1 MTGRGGRDLVRFSDK
16 VALVT
21 GAGRGIGRAIAVRLA
36 QEGSDVAVVD
46 LIAANA
52 GETADLVRGL
62 GRQAA
67 VYVTDVS
74 DPEAVQHAVNGTIE
88 TLGNL
93 HVLVN
98 NAGITRDM
106 LLIKMKEEDWQK
118 VLDVNLTSA
127 FLCSKFAVKH
137 MMRQRY
143 GRIVNMAS
151 VVGLAGQAGQTNY
164 AASKAGLIGFTKSL
178 AKEVGSRGI
187 TVNAVAPGFIPTAL
201 TDVLPD
207 EQRAAAIA
215 ATPLGRLGTV
225 EDVASAVCFLAS
237 DEASFITGQVL
248 SVDGGLVMQ

>member
-1 MTGRGGRDLVRFSDK
+1 MRLSDR

-21 GAGRGIGRAIAVRLA
+21 GAGRGIGRAIALRLA
-36 QEGSDVAVVD
+36 QEGAHIAVVD
-46 LIAANA
+46 LIADNA
-52 GETADLVRGL
+52 EETAAMVRGL
-62 GRQAA
+62 GRQAVVHVA
-67 VYVTDVS
+67 DVS
-74 DPEAVQHAVNGTIE
+74 NADAVQKAVNGTIE

-93 HVLVN
+93 HILVN

-106 LLIKMKEEDWQK
+106 LIIKMKDEDWQK

-225 EDVASAVCFLAS
+225 EDVANAVCFLVS

>member
-1 MTGRGGRDLVRFSDK
+1 VRLSDR
-16 VALVT
+16 VALIT
-21 GAGRGIGRAIAVRLA
+21 GAGRGIGRAIALRLA
-36 QEGSDVAVVD
+36 QEGANIAVVD
-46 LIAANA
+46 LIADNA
-52 GETADLVRGL
+52 EETAAMVRGL
-62 GRQAA
+62 GRQAVA
-67 VYVTDVS
+67 HVADVS
-74 DPEAVQHAVNGTIE
+74 NSEAVQQAVSGTIE

-93 HVLVN
+93 HILVN

-106 LLIKMKEEDWQK
+106 LIIKMKDEDWQK

-225 EDVASAVCFLAS
+225 EDVANAVCFLVS

>member
-1 MTGRGGRDLVRFSDK
+1 VRFSDK

-21 GAGRGIGRAIAVRLA
+21 GAGRGIGRAIALRLA
-36 QEGSDVAVVD
+36 QEGANIGVLDV
-46 LIAANA
+46 NA
-52 GETADLVRGL
+52 SNAEETAETIRGL
-62 GRQAA
+62 GRQA
-67 VYVTDVS
+67 VVLPTDVS
-74 DPEAVQHAVNGTIE
+74 DAEAVQQAVARLIE
-88 TLGNL
+88 SLGDL

-106 LLIKMKEEDWQK
+106 LIIKMKDEDWKK
-118 VLDVNLTSA
+118 VVEVNLTSA
-127 FLCSKFAVKH
+127 FFCSKVVVKH
-137 MMRQRY
+137 MMRKRY
-143 GRIVNMAS
+143 GRIVNISS

-201 TDVLPD
+201 TDVLSE

-225 EDVASAVCFLAS
+225 EDIAKAVSFLAS